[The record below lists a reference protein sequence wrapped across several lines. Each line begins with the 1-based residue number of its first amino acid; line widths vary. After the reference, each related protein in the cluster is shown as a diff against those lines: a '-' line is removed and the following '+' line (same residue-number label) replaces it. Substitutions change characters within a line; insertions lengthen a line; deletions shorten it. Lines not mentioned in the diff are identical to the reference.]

1 MSLSEL
7 PNELSERGIWWQVGG
22 FAIAG
27 CASVAVLQ
35 IWEGSDCWA
44 YRSFEI
50 AVKDLYWMFVL
61 PMAGLFEGVRKMFEK
76 ASEIRAAQ
84 REKMLRKAHAKGRK
98 EGRTEGRREGHTE
111 GHTEGRTEGRREG
124 REEALAGMRSRLQST
139 AIKKDPVTGA
149 ITLSPEDLEYLLGER
164 GEAAGR

>member
-35 IWEGSDCWA
+35 IWEGSDFWA

-61 PMAGLFEGVRKMFEK
+61 PLAGLFEGVRKLFEK

-84 REKMLRKAHAKGRK
+84 REKMFRKAHAKGR
-98 EGRTEGRREGHTE
+98 TE
-111 GHTEGRTEGRREG
+111 GHTEGRKEG
-124 REEALAGMRSRLQST
+124 REEALARVRSRLQSA
-139 AIKKDPVTGA
+139 AIKKDPATGT

-164 GEAAGR
+164 DEAAGR

>member
-35 IWEGSDCWA
+35 IWEGSDFWA

-61 PMAGLFEGVRKMFEK
+61 PLAGLFEGVRKLFEK

-84 REKMLRKAHAKGRK
+84 REKMLRKARAKGRK
-98 EGRTEGRREGHTE
+98 EGHMEGRREGH
-111 GHTEGRTEGRREG
+111 TEGRREG
-124 REEALAGMRSRLQST
+124 REEALAGVRSRLQSA
-139 AIKKDPVTGA
+139 AIKKDPATGA

>member
-35 IWEGSDCWA
+35 IWEGSDFWA

-61 PMAGLFEGVRKMFEK
+61 PLAGLFEGVRKMFEK

-84 REKMLRKAHAKGRK
+84 REKMLHKAHAKGRK
-98 EGRTEGRREGHTE
+98 
-111 GHTEGRTEGRREG
+111 EG
-124 REEALAGMRSRLQST
+124 REEALAGMRSRLQSA
-139 AIKKDPVTGA
+139 AIKKDPDTGT

>member
-35 IWEGSDCWA
+35 IWEGSDFWA

-61 PMAGLFEGVRKMFEK
+61 PLAGLFEGVRKMFEK

-84 REKMLRKAHAKGRK
+84 REKMLRKARAKGRK
-98 EGRTEGRREGHTE
+98 EGHTEGRTEGRREGHTE
-111 GHTEGRTEGRREG
+111 GRKEG
-124 REEALAGMRSRLQST
+124 REEALAGVRSRLQSA
-139 AIKKDPVTGA
+139 AIKKDQATGT

-164 GEAAGR
+164 DEAAGR

>member
-35 IWEGSDCWA
+35 IWEGSDFWA

-61 PMAGLFEGVRKMFEK
+61 PLAGLFEGVRKMFEK

-98 EGRTEGRREGHTE
+98 EGRTEG
-111 GHTEGRTEGRREG
+111 HTEGRKEG
-124 REEALAGMRSRLQST
+124 REEALAGVRSRLQSA
-139 AIKKDPVTGA
+139 AIKKDPATGA

>member
-35 IWEGSDCWA
+35 IWEGSDFWA

-61 PMAGLFEGVRKMFEK
+61 PLAGLFEGVRKMFEK

-98 EGRTEGRREGHTE
+98 EGHT
-111 GHTEGRTEGRREG
+111 EG
-124 REEALAGMRSRLQST
+124 REEALAGVRSRLQRA
-139 AIKKDPVTGA
+139 AIKKDPATGA

>member
-35 IWEGSDCWA
+35 IWEGSDFWA

-61 PMAGLFEGVRKMFEK
+61 PLAGLFEGVRKMFEK

-84 REKMLRKAHAKGRK
+84 REKMFRKAHAKGRK
-98 EGRTEGRREGHTE
+98 EGRTEG
-111 GHTEGRTEGRREG
+111 HTEGRKEG
-124 REEALAGMRSRLQST
+124 REEALAGVRSRLQSA
-139 AIKKDPVTGA
+139 AIKKDPATGA

>member
-44 YRSFEI
+44 CRSFEI

-61 PMAGLFEGVRKMFEK
+61 PMAGLFEGVRKLFEK

-84 REKMLRKAHAKGRK
+84 REKMLRKAHAKGR
-98 EGRTEGRREGHTE
+98 TE
-111 GHTEGRTEGRREG
+111 GHTEGRKEGRK
-124 REEALAGMRSRLQST
+124 EALAGVRSRLQSA
-139 AIKKDPVTGA
+139 AIKKDPATGA

>member
-35 IWEGSDCWA
+35 IWEGSDFWA

-61 PMAGLFEGVRKMFEK
+61 PLAGLFEGVRKLFEK

-98 EGRTEGRREGHTE
+98 EGRMEGRKE
-111 GHTEGRTEGRREG
+111 GHTEGRKEGHT
-124 REEALAGMRSRLQST
+124 EALAGVRSRLQSA
-139 AIKKDPVTGA
+139 AINKDPATGT

>member
-35 IWEGSDCWA
+35 IWEGSDFWA

-61 PMAGLFEGVRKMFEK
+61 PLAGLFEGVRKMFEK

-84 REKMLRKAHAKGRK
+84 REKMLRKAHAKGRR
-98 EGRTEGRREGHTE
+98 EGHTEGRREGHTE
-111 GHTEGRTEGRREG
+111 
-124 REEALAGMRSRLQST
+124 ALARVRSRLQSA
-139 AIKKDPVTGA
+139 AIKKDPATGT

-164 GEAAGR
+164 DEAAGR